1 MEVLVRIGLDLVEG
15 RDVEVLMWAAVAALE
30 KALVGWV
37 VKGEKMRVAEEEEE
51 EGEGVETGVR
61 PVDDV

>member
-1 MEVLVRIGLDLVEG
+1 MRIGLDLVEG
-15 RDVEVLMWAAVAALE
+15 RDVEVLMWAAVAALD

-37 VKGEKMRVAEEEEE
+37 VKGEKMRVAEEEDKG
-51 EGEGVETGVR
+51 EGEEIETGAR